1 MFSKKKSADNYQSLE
16 QILLAYKYLGRKRK
30 LQLILLIIL
39 VIFASISEIIGVGA
53 LLPFMAALVSP
64 EKIFDSALAKPIIQI
79 FDLTNS
85 YQLLKPLTILFIMAT
100 ILSGASRLLLLWFQ
114 TYLSYVIGS
123 DFGVRMYKNI
133 LYQSYEFHI
142 STNSGDL
149 IAGISRK
156 SGDIVHHLILP
167 SLTILSSSFILIA
180 ISVVMI
186 LIDFKITTFLFLSLS
201 AAYFLIGYINK
212 RYLLNYGS
220 SVNKNANLT
229 IRALQEGLGGIRD
242 VILDGFQKVYVRAYE
257 NADYQLRTS
266 QAKIQILSNCPRFII
281 ESFGICL
288 ISLLAYFLVS
298 TESSKDVI
306 PLLGVL
312 ALGIQRMLPV
322 VQLIYSSWSSIKGGQ
337 QSVDEGMKLLK
348 ESGLHNQGRPIARK
362 SLMFNHKVELL
373 NVSYRYSDKSRW
385 VLNNISLTI
394 KKGEKIGFFGES
406 GSGKST
412 LLDLLMGLLSPKQG
426 VIKVDGIEL
435 NESNRS
441 SWQTRVA
448 HVPQDVYLSDSTI
461 YENIAFGLDMEA
473 IDKNKVIDVANKA
486 QITST
491 IRELSEDFKTLVGER
506 GVRLSGGQKQ
516 RIGLAR
522 SLYKDADFL
531 IFDEATSALDPQT
544 EKLVMESIDDLSKDL
559 TILMVAHR
567 ISTLKNCTILYEM
580 KDGSIVRSGTYAELF
595 QGKNNT

>member
-1 MFSKKKSADNYQSLE
+1 MVFKKKSIENYQSLE
-16 QILLAYKYLGRKRK
+16 QVFSAYKYLSRKRK
-30 LQLILLIIL
+30 SQLILLIIL
-39 VIFASISEIIGVGA
+39 VIFASISEVIGVGA
-53 LLPFMAALVSP
+53 LLPFMSALVSP
-64 EKIFDSALAKPIIQI
+64 EKIYDSALVRPIIQI
-79 FDLTNS
+79 FDLTDV
-85 YQLLKPLTILFIMAT
+85 YQLLKPLTIAFVIAT
-100 ILSGASRLLLLWFQ
+100 IFSGASRLLLVWFQ
-114 TYLSYVIGS
+114 TYLSYAIGS

-133 LYQSYEFHI
+133 LYQPYEFHI

-167 SLTILSSSFILIA
+167 SLTILSSLLILIA
-180 ISVVMI
+180 ISAVM
-186 LIDFKITTFLFLSLS
+186 LCIDFKVTAFLFLSLS
-201 AAYFLIGYINK
+201 SAYFLIGYINK
-212 RYLLNYGS
+212 RFLLTYGS

-242 VILDGFQKVYVRAYE
+242 VILDGFQEVYVRAYE

-266 QAKIQILSNCPRFII
+266 QAKIQILSNCPRFFI

-288 ISLLAYFLVS
+288 IALLAYFLVS
-298 TESSKDVI
+298 TESSMDVI

-322 VQLIYSSWSSIKGGQ
+322 VQLVYSSWSSIKGGQ
-337 QSVDEGMKLLK
+337 QSVDEGIKLLK
-348 ESGLHNQGRPIARK
+348 GSALHTESRPLAREP
-362 SLMFNHKVELL
+362 LLFNHQVELL
-373 NVSYRYSDKSRW
+373 NVSYRYTEQSPW
-385 VLNNISLTI
+385 VLSNISLTI

-426 VIKVDGIEL
+426 IIKVDGVEL

-441 SWQTRVA
+441 GWQARVA

-461 YENIAFGLDMEA
+461 YENIAFGLSMEA
-473 IDKNKVIDVANKA
+473 IDKNKVIDAANKA

-491 IRELSEDFKTLVGER
+491 IRELSDDFKTLVGER

-522 SLYKDADFL
+522 SLYKAADFL
-531 IFDEATSALDPQT
+531 IFDEATSALDTQT
-544 EKLVMESIDDLSKDL
+544 EELVMESIDRLSKDL

-567 ISTLKNCTILYEM
+567 ISTLKNCNIIYEM
-580 KDGSIVRSGTYAELF
+580 KDGSIVRSGTYTELF
-595 QGKNNT
+595 QSKNNT

>member
-1 MFSKKKSADNYQSLE
+1 
-16 QILLAYKYLGRKRK
+16 
-30 LQLILLIIL
+30 
-39 VIFASISEIIGVGA
+39 
-53 LLPFMAALVSP
+53 
-64 EKIFDSALAKPIIQI
+64 
-79 FDLTNS
+79 
-85 YQLLKPLTILFIMAT
+85 
-100 ILSGASRLLLLWFQ
+100 
-114 TYLSYVIGS
+114 
-123 DFGVRMYKNI
+123 
-133 LYQSYEFHI
+133 
-142 STNSGDL
+142 
-149 IAGISRK
+149 
-156 SGDIVHHLILP
+156 
-167 SLTILSSSFILIA
+167 
-180 ISVVMI
+180 
-186 LIDFKITTFLFLSLS
+186 
-201 AAYFLIGYINK
+201 
-212 RYLLNYGS
+212 
-220 SVNKNANLT
+220 
-229 IRALQEGLGGIRD
+229 LGGIRD
-242 VILDGFQKVYVRAYE
+242 VILGGFQKVYVRAYE

-362 SLMFNHKVELL
+362 SLTFNHKVELL
-373 NVSYRYSDKSRW
+373 NVSYRYTDKSRW

-544 EKLVMESIDDLSKDL
+544 EKLVMESIDNLSKDL

>member
-1 MFSKKKSADNYQSLE
+1 MVINKKSRKNYQSLK
-16 QILLAYKYLGRKRK
+16 QILIAYKYLSRTRNS
-30 LQLILLIIL
+30 QLILLIIL
-39 VIFASISEIIGVGA
+39 VIFASISEVIGVSA
-53 LLPFMAALVSP
+53 LLPFLAALVSP
-64 EKIFDSALAKPIIQI
+64 DKIYDSALAKPIIQL
-79 FDLTNS
+79 FDLTDS
-85 YQLLKPLTILFIMAT
+85 HQLLKPLTIVFVIAT
-100 ILSGASRLLLLWFQ
+100 ILSGATRLLLLWFQ
-114 TYLSYVIGS
+114 TYLSYAIGS

-133 LYQSYEFHI
+133 LYKPYEFHI

-167 SLTILSSSFILIA
+167 SLTILSSSVILIA
-180 ISVVMI
+180 ISAIMI
-186 LIDFKITTFLFLSLS
+186 FIDYKVTIFLFLSLS
-201 AAYFLIGYINK
+201 AAYFLIGYMNK
-212 RYLLNYGS
+212 RYLQTYGAG
-220 SVNKNANLT
+220 VNENANLT

-242 VILDGFQKVYVRAYE
+242 VILDGSQEVYVRAYE
-257 NADYQLRTS
+257 SADYTLRTS

-288 ISLLAYFLVS
+288 ITLLAYFLVS
-298 TESSKDVI
+298 TESSAEAI

-348 ESGLHNQGRPIARK
+348 GSAPHDQIGLFPRKPI
-362 SLMFNHKVELL
+362 SFNHKVELL
-373 NVSYRYSDKSRW
+373 NVSYRYNEQSPW
-385 VLNNISLTI
+385 VLNNITLTI

-426 VIKVDGIEL
+426 VISVDGNVL

-441 SWQTRVA
+441 SWQARVA

-461 YENIAFGLDMEA
+461 FENIAFGLGMER
-473 IDKNKVIDVANKA
+473 IDQKRVIDVANKA

-491 IRELSEDFKTLVGER
+491 IRELSNNFQTFVGER

-522 SLYKDADFL
+522 ALYKDADFL
-531 IFDEATSALDPQT
+531 IFDEATSALDLQT
-544 EKLVMESIDDLSKDL
+544 EELVMESIDSLNKDL

-567 ISTLKNCTILYEM
+567 ISTLKNCDILYEI
-580 KDGSIVRSGTYAELF
+580 KDGSIVRCGTYAELF
-595 QGKNNT
+595 QSKNNT